1 MKRLVLS
8 LGIVALAAVTA
19 ACSGG
24 SGGTTASP
32 APSAPAASAPAASAP
47 TGDAI
52 VVVAKDLKFS
62 TGAISAPA
70 GEAFQIT
77 LDNQESAPHNV
88 AIKDASGAVT
98 FKGEI
103 VTSTKVTYDVPALA
117 AGAYEFFC
125 EVHPDMKGTL
135 TAG

>member
-1 MKRLVLS
+1 MKRLVLG
-8 LGIVALAAVTA
+8 LGLVALAVITA

-24 SGGTTASP
+24 SGAS
-32 APSAPAASAPAASAP
+32 ASAPAASAPAASAP
-47 TGDAI
+47 AGDAI
-52 VVVAKDLKFS
+52 VVVAKDVKFS
-62 TGAISAPA
+62 TASITAPA
-70 GEAFQIT
+70 DEAFQIV
-77 LDNQESAPHNV
+77 LDNQESAPHNI
-88 AIKDASGAVT
+88 AIKDAAGTVV

-103 VTSTKVTYDVPALA
+103 VTSTQVTNDVPALA